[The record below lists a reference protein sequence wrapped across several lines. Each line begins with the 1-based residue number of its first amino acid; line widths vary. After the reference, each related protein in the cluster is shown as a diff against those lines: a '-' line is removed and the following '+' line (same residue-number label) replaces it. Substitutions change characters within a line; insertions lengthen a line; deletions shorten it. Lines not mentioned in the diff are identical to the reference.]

1 MSNERGECLDFWRP
15 YPARLRTRMMLLVKN
30 CMMSIELAEAA
41 SKGQLRVMMNFQ
53 THTYQAKGLYVVSR
67 RDMTS

>member
-1 MSNERGECLDFWRP
+1 
-15 YPARLRTRMMLLVKN
+15 MLLVKN

-53 THTYQAKGLYVVSR
+53 THTYQAKGLYVVSSSVGSDKLDKR
-67 RDMTS
+67 